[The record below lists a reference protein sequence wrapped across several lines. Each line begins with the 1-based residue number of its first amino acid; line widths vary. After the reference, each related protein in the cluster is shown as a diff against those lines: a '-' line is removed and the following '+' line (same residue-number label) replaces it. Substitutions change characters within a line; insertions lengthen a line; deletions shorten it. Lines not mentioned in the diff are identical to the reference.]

1 MTTTRAEVTTMKKS
15 LEEIRIAEQ
24 IVSVLPAGV
33 ARACSNDHGSIRY
46 SVRGDGMK
54 LKMIVLR
61 RASLHKLAGD
71 PARDVKIE
79 YLRRDLLESATRRSE
94 FRYPRIKHVLA
105 RPTGKRFRLGLPLTA
120 AL

>member
-1 MTTTRAEVTTMKKS
+1 MTITCAEVSDMKKN

-33 ARACSNDHGSIRY
+33 ARACSNDHGSIRF
-46 SVRGDGMK
+46 SVRGEGMK

-61 RASLHKLAGD
+61 RSSLQRLAKD

-79 YLRRDLLESATRRSE
+79 YLRRDLLESSTRRVE
-94 FRYPRIKHVLA
+94 FRYPRLKHILA
-105 RPTGKRFRLGLPLTA
+105 RPAERLGLPMTA